1 MSFLPLK
8 LKNDHDF
15 AIKITSEIMAH
26 EIFMDWNWQIEISE
40 CRLNELYY
48 SIYSMYNR
56 FINDTDRVNIIDR
69 ALQICVKSYKFDPFV
84 PREKKYNEK
93 QELKKIVKETND
105 KIKQHEKKITLDYKR
120 FLDSR

>member
-15 AIKITSEIMAH
+15 AIKITSEMMAH
-26 EIFMDWNWQIEISE
+26 EIFMDWNWKIEITE

-56 FINDTDRVNIIDR
+56 YIKDTDKVNIIDR
-69 ALQICVKSYKFDPFV
+69 ALQMCVKSYKFDPFV
-84 PREKKYNEK
+84 PIQKKYDDK
-93 QELKKIVKETND
+93 KELKKIVEETNS
-105 KIKQHEKKITLDYKR
+105 KIKHYEKKLTSNYKR
-120 FLDSR
+120 FLDNR